1 MKSSE
6 DINSYFQ
13 LVGRSFPTKYPPV
26 PSLPILRLA
35 WPMERRRPGEIL
47 SSWNAVFHS
56 GQCPQFRLP
65 LERAARCNAHQER
78 RADGFRPRTSLGAQK
93 TMYCV
98 VDKAQNQNELQPF
111 HTQSSLKA
119 KAFNR
124 ILLPALPSAASLP
137 FHSALQ
143 IFILYFADIA
153 NPELGKCW

>member
-6 DINSYFQ
+6 DINPYFQ

-26 PSLPILRLA
+26 PPLPILRLA
-35 WPMERRRPGEIL
+35 WPMERRRPREIL
-47 SSWNAVFHS
+47 SSWNAVFHN

-78 RADGFRPRTSLGAQK
+78 RANGFRPRTSLGAQK

-98 VDKAQNQNELQPF
+98 VDKAQNQNELRPF
-111 HTQSSLKA
+111 HTQSSFKSQSVQPHFA
-119 KAFNR
+119 AR
-124 ILLPALPSAASLP
+124 PSAASLP